1 MVRAHTARILVPM
14 RMTTFALLSKQDIV
28 AKICVCLQTAFT
40 LFTKL
45 STVKIFNAVEVF
57 LFHIMIVMNH
67 SIDC

>member
-14 RMTTFALLSKQDIV
+14 RMTTFALLLEQDIV

-45 STVKIFNAVEVF
+45 STVKIFNASKF
-57 LFHIMIVMNH
+57 FCFIH
-67 SIDC
+67 DGDD